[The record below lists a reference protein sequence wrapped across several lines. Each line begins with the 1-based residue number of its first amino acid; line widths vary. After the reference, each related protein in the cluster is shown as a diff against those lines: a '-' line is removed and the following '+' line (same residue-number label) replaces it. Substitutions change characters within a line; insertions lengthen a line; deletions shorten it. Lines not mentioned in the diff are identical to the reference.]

1 MAELA
6 YIEVN
11 RAESPRI
18 VEVAAVGNG
27 GSDGLKIQ
35 DLHDTLNSNTLPAGD
50 PDDSLDNMD
59 DAYLIESVGKAVLG
73 DSLATGITSELQNA
87 QLAFEGNYTPTATG
101 TIDSVLAG
109 VISDIV
115 IDIGAQFVTDGV
127 KRGDIVFH
135 WSDHSVTEVLE
146 VTNETTLKL
155 RKLQGG
161 ITNAWS
167 PPLDSYSVFA
177 VIQKV
182 VSDGNL
188 VSVDENGD
196 PINAIFPTFCTQ
208 VVVTLDTSAAQVAT
222 AGLTPSQQQIRDAL
236 TLGRT
241 QSPQTNSVDELL
253 DDNPANVVAAL
264 GAAQYDGVAYEE
276 VITFLLAMAKGRIRE
291 TAAGSKIFEILNQ
304 ADDTVL
310 YKFQKTDT
318 ERVPVAV

>member
-1 MAELA
+1 MTERA
-6 YIEVN
+6 YITVN

-18 VEVAAVGNG
+18 VQVAAVGNG

-101 TIDSVLAG
+101 TIDSVFAG

-115 IDIGAQFVTDGV
+115 IDAGAQFVTDGI

-135 WSDHSVTEVLE
+135 WADHSVTEVLE

-167 PPLDSYSVFA
+167 PPDSYSIFA

-236 TLGRT
+236 TLSRT
-241 QSPQTNSVDELL
+241 QAAQANSVDELL
-253 DDNPANVVAAL
+253 DNNPANVVAAL
-264 GAAQYDGVAYEE
+264 GAAEYDGVSYEE

-291 TAAGSKIFEILNQ
+291 TSPGSKVFEILNQ

-310 YKFQKTDT
+310 YKFEKTAT